1 MPSHGDGRRPPAYN
15 QDMQLQRAPV
25 KRAPLDDQHLSAD
38 PVRTAATLILL
49 GSACQIFRLF
59 MPWVERALFSI
70 TLVRF
75 DLEVAAIIL
84 AALATVA
91 AVIAVFALLRP
102 PPTAATAIVMVV
114 LASAQLGVAVW
125 HSLSILSWL
134 QHSPHV
140 WADAIGT
147 GMYLGVIGA
156 VTSLAGAFL
165 MWTNRAGR
173 VALR

>member
-1 MPSHGDGRRPPAYN
+1 
-15 QDMQLQRAPV
+15 MQPKRAPV
-25 KRAPLDDQHLSAD
+25 KRAPLDDQALSAD
-38 PVRTAATLILL
+38 PVRMAATLILL

-59 MPWVERALFSI
+59 MPWVEKAVFSI
-70 TLVRF
+70 TLARF
-75 DLEVAAIIL
+75 DLQVAAILL
-84 AALATVA
+84 AALAAVA

-102 PPTAATAIVMVV
+102 PPAAATAIVLVL

-134 QHSPHV
+134 QQSHHV

-156 VTSLAGAFL
+156 VTSLAGAL
-165 MWTNRAGR
+165 LTWTNRAG
-173 VALR
+173 VAASQ

>member
-1 MPSHGDGRRPPAYN
+1 MPSHGDGWEAPAYK
-15 QDMQLQRAPV
+15 QDMQLRRAPV
-25 KRAPLDDQHLSAD
+25 KRAPLDDRAVPAD
-38 PVRTAATLILL
+38 PVRIAVTLILL
-49 GSACQIFRLF
+49 GTACQIFRLF
-59 MPWVERALFSI
+59 MPWVEKAVFSI
-70 TLVRF
+70 SLTRS
-75 DLEVAAIIL
+75 DLEVAGVLL
-84 AALATVA
+84 AALAVVTA
-91 AVIAVFALLRP
+91 GIAVFTLVRTA
-102 PPTAATAIVMVV
+102 PTAAVAIVLML
-114 LASAQLGVAVW
+114 LASTQLGVAIW

-156 VTSLAGAFL
+156 VTSLAGAFV